1 MNRPFGQYG
10 ASYAPGFALDST
22 SLLPGEAT
30 TTLESTLNKYVTQ
43 RVGGGGYVAKPVT
56 GEIDSMVRIGTAAN
70 KAATAA
76 AVAKAI
82 PTSRTVNAAPS
93 PSGLAEL
100 LIPRSGGTDTGLLPM
115 GGTGGDDTMTQV
127 ITGVAVGAAFLLTV
141 GLLVRLVRS

>member
-30 TTLESTLNKYVTQ
+30 TTLESTLNRYIS
-43 RVGGGGYVAKPVT
+43 KPVT
-56 GEIDSMVRIGTAAN
+56 TEIDSMMRIGTAAN

-82 PTSRTVNAAPS
+82 PTSRTVNASPS
-93 PSGLAEL
+93 PSGYAEL

>member
-1 MNRPFGQYG
+1 VAEDGQAERAMNRPFGQYG

-30 TTLESTLNKYVTQ
+30 TTLESTLNRYIS
-43 RVGGGGYVAKPVT
+43 KPVT
-56 GEIDSMVRIGTAAN
+56 TEIDSMMRIGTAAN

-82 PTSRTVNAAPS
+82 PTSRTVNASPS
-93 PSGLAEL
+93 PSGYAEL